1 MDNLEEMD
9 EFLEKYN
16 FPKLRPE
23 KIQNLIRPIT
33 STEIEANQKSSN
45 KQKTKSIKN
54 NKFKC
59 KRNKRD
65 HSKKSAKLKA
75 CSSKR

>member
-9 EFLEKYN
+9 ELLEKYN
-16 FPKLRPE
+16 FPKLKPE

-45 KQKTKSIKN
+45 KQKPRT
-54 NKFKC
+54 
-59 KRNKRD
+59 R
-65 HSKKSAKLKA
+65 
-75 CSSKR
+75 